1 MSGVHGKMG
10 KLTVGVAP
18 GVVASVTNWSQSIK
32 GDTVEVGG
40 MNEGDDK
47 TYVAGRRETTYD
59 VQFNYDPTDSDG
71 QQVFIVGATVAF
83 KLYPEGDASAKRYV
97 SGSAIVESFSLTG
110 PLDGKITGQTT
121 LRQSGAATWST
132 VAP

>member
-1 MSGVHGKMG
+1 MAGIHGKNG
-10 KLTVGVAP
+10 KMTIGVAP
-18 GVVASVTNWSQSIK
+18 GIVAGVTNWSQSVK
-32 GDTVEVGG
+32 GDTVEVGA

-59 VQFNYDPTDSDG
+59 VQFNYDPTDNDG
-71 QQVFIVGATVAF
+71 QQVLVVGATVTF
-83 KLYPEGDASAKRYV
+83 KLYPEGDTAAKRYV

-110 PLDGKITGQTT
+110 PLDGKITGQAT
-121 LRQSGAATWST
+121 LRQNGAATWSA